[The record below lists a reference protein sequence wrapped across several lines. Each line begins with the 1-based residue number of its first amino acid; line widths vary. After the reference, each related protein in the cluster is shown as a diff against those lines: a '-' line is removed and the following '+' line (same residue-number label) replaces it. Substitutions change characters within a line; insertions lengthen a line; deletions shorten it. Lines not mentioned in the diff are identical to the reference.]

1 MNGIGDR
8 ESPCRVRPAKLIRF
22 DFPASHWNGMPPHT
36 SYARFAR
43 PLAWILLVAAAVFGA
58 GYWWLLGRPVNLPDS
73 PTAKIACVSYAPF
86 RLKGETPF
94 DLHAFIP
101 PERIEADLKALS
113 TRFDCVRTYSMGQGL
128 GAVPDI
134 AGRYGMKVLM
144 GIWLGRDAAANEREI
159 KLGIEAARRDHES
172 LRGIVVGNE
181 VMLRGELS
189 EKALAAY
196 IARVNEATDVPVTYA
211 DVWEFWLKHPALAKV
226 TDYLTIHI
234 LPYWEDEPVSPE
246 RAVHHVADVYQR
258 VKARFPGKAIMIG
271 ETGWPSQGRT
281 RRDAGASLVNEAR
294 YLREFL
300 DYAATV
306 DMPYNVIEAFDQPWK
321 RDLEGTVGGYWGI
334 FDVDAKPKFAMTGP
348 VVEEPRWAWA
358 IGAGGACAVVF
369 LLVGTVRRRWHG
381 LAGWLSLLLAGF
393 ATGTALAAH
402 ARLLAF
408 ACRDTLEWAV
418 GIGIGAVALF
428 TASSLSRAV
437 AARLAS
443 PVNPAAVAP
452 RPVERRVLGIVWAGV
467 FTPQRFF
474 WMFVLTLYGILM
486 VFNGRYRDFPVGL
499 FALPCI
505 GFLLL
510 AMLRTR
516 EEALMPLVEERL
528 LAIWLVLLGAA
539 VVVQENGANLVSWG
553 WLVLNLALA
562 VPVLWAWRRASGLAR
577 V

>member
-1 MNGIGDR
+1 
-8 ESPCRVRPAKLIRF
+8 
-22 DFPASHWNGMPPHT
+22 MPPL
-36 SYARFAR
+36 SPYARFAR
-43 PLAWILLVAAAVFGA
+43 PLAWIILIAAALFGA
-58 GYWWLLGRPVNLPDS
+58 GYWWQLGRPIPLPDS

-94 DLHAFIP
+94 DVNAFIP
-101 PERIEADLKALS
+101 PERIEEDLKALS

-144 GIWLGRDAAANEREI
+144 GIWLGRDPVANEREI
-159 KLGIEAARRDHES
+159 KLGIEAARRDHDS

-181 VMLRGELS
+181 VLLRGELS

-196 IARVNEATDVPVTYA
+196 IRRVNDATDVPVTYA
-211 DVWEFWLKHPALAKV
+211 DVWEFWQKHPRLAEA

-258 VKARFPGKAIMIG
+258 MKAEFPGKRIMIG
-271 ETGWPSQGRT
+271 ETGWPSEGRT
-281 RRDAGASLVNEAR
+281 RRDASASLVNEAR

-300 DYAATV
+300 NYAATV

-348 VVEEPRWAWA
+348 VVEEPRWTWA
-358 IGAGGACAVVF
+358 IAAGGIGAVVF
-369 LLVGTVRRRWHG
+369 LLAGAFGRRWHG
-381 LAGWLSLLLAGF
+381 VQGWLALLLSGF
-393 ATGTALAAH
+393 AVGTALAAH
-402 ARLLAF
+402 ARLLLF
-408 ACRDTLEWAV
+408 ACRNNIEWATGIGV
-418 GIGIGAVALF
+418 GIVGLL
-428 TASSLSRAV
+428 TSLSLARAV
-437 AARLAS
+437 ASRLAS

-452 RPVERRVLGIVWAGV
+452 APQERRRLGITWSDA

-474 WMFVLTLYGILM
+474 WMFVLTLYGILL
-486 VFNGRYRDFPVGL
+486 VFNGRYRDFPIGL

-505 GFLLL
+505 GFFLLGL
-510 AMLRTR
+510 LRTR
-516 EEALMPLVEERL
+516 EDVLMPLVEERL
-528 LAIWLVLLGAA
+528 LAVWLVLLGAA
-539 VVVQENGANLVSWG
+539 VVVQEIGANVVSWG
-553 WLVLNLALA
+553 WLLLNLALA
-562 VPVLWAWRRASGLAR
+562 IPVLTAWKRARR
-577 V
+577 

>member
-1 MNGIGDR
+1 
-8 ESPCRVRPAKLIRF
+8 
-22 DFPASHWNGMPPHT
+22 MPPQT
-36 SYARFAR
+36 ALARIAR
-43 PLAWILLVAAAVFGA
+43 PLAWIVLIAAAVFGA
-58 GYWWLLGRPVNLPDS
+58 GYWYLLGRPVALPDS

-113 TRFDCVRTYSMGQGL
+113 QRFDCVRTYSMSQGL

-144 GIWLGRDAAANEREI
+144 GIWLGRDPVANDGEVELGIAAA
-159 KLGIEAARRDHES
+159 KRDHDS
-172 LRGIVVGNE
+172 LRGIIVGNE

-196 IARVNEATDVPVTYA
+196 IAKVNAATDVPVTYA
-211 DVWEFWLKHPALAKV
+211 DVWEFWEKHPGLAKV

-234 LPYWEDEPVSPE
+234 LPYWEDEPVAPE
-246 RAVHHVADVYQR
+246 KAVRHVADVYQHM
-258 VKARFPGKAIMIG
+258 KDEFAGKQIMIG

-281 RRDAGASLVNEAR
+281 RRDASASLVNEAR
-294 YLREFL
+294 YVREFL
-300 DYAATV
+300 NYAATV

-348 VVEEPRWAWA
+348 VVEEPRWTWA
-358 IGAGGACAVVF
+358 LAAGGAGALLF
-369 LLVGTVRRRWHG
+369 LLAGAFARTWRG
-381 LAGWLSLLLAGF
+381 AQGWLALALAGF

-402 ARLLAF
+402 VRLLLF
-408 ACRDTLEWAV
+408 SCRNTLEWAA
-418 GIGIGAVALF
+418 GIVIGAIALF
-428 TASSLSRAV
+428 TALSLARAV
-437 AARLAS
+437 ASRLAS
-443 PVNPAAVAP
+443 TANVTAAVAP
-452 RPVERRVLGIVWAGV
+452 SVERRRLGIAWSDG

-474 WMFVLTLYGILM
+474 WMFVLGLYAILM
-486 VFNGRYRDFPVGL
+486 VFNGRYRDFPIGL

-510 AMLRTR
+510 ALLRTR
-516 EEALMPLVEERL
+516 EDVLMPLVEERL
-528 LAIWLVLLGAA
+528 LAIIIAVLGVA
-539 VVVQENGANLVSWG
+539 VVVQELGANAVSWG
-553 WLVLNLALA
+553 WMVLSLSLS
-562 VPVLWAWRRASGLAR
+562 VPVLAAWRRASR
-577 V
+577 